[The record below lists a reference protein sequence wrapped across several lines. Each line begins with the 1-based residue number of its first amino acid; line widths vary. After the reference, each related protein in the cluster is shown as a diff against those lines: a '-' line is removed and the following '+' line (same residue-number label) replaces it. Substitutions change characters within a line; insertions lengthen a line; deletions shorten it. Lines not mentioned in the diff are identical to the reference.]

1 MADVNQSGW
10 ASNRSWG
17 GEERE
22 GLTVPGLVGAILSL
36 LCLTGWA
43 GNAYTL
49 ALMCRLPRPAASLR
63 AHLVSLAL
71 ADLLYL
77 TSGPFV
83 AYNGVARDWAFGQA
97 GCRLLLTLDLLTMHA
112 SVFTLTAMSAE
123 RRAAVVSPLRARGR
137 RRRLALLGLLW
148 LLSLGLA
155 LPLMAAMRLEE
166 RALDDGETRR
176 LCTPAWGEEEVKLY
190 LTLLFGTSFLG
201 PGLVLAY
208 LYGGL
213 ARAYWRSETRA
224 PVRRS
229 PSLRVLGLVFT
240 IVAAYWICFLPF
252 WLWQLI
258 PLYDARAA
266 TRLSFRAQGRVNEL
280 VTCLTYG
287 NSCFNPFIYTLLTRS
302 YRDYIRRARRGAP
315 ADGRGRT
322 RPRGR
327 EEAATV
333 RGPPRGGR
341 EGQAEGRAEDRDGAE
356 RPEGP

>member
-1 MADVNQSGW
+1 MADANQSVW

-22 GLTVPGLVGAILSL
+22 GLTVPGLVGAVLSL
-36 LCLTGWA
+36 LCLAGWA

-49 ALMCRLPRPAASLR
+49 ALMCRPPRPAASLR

-77 TSGPFV
+77 SSGPLV

-97 GCRLLLTLDLLTMHA
+97 GCRLLLCLDLLTMHA

-137 RRRLALLGLLW
+137 RGRLARLGALW
-148 LLSLGLA
+148 LLALGLA

-176 LCTPAWGEEEVKLY
+176 LCTPSWGEEEVRLY

-208 LYGGL
+208 LYAGL

-240 IVAAYWICFLPF
+240 IVAAYWLCFLPF
-252 WLWQLI
+252 WIWQLM
-258 PLYDARAA
+258 PLYDPDAA
-266 TRLSFRAQGRVNEL
+266 NRLSFRAQGRVNEL

-287 NSCFNPFIYTLLTRS
+287 NSCFNPYVYTLLTRS
-302 YRDYIRRARRGAP
+302 HRDHLRRARGRRAPGPGQAGGAGG
-315 ADGRGRT
+315 A
-322 RPRGR
+322 
-327 EEAATV
+327 
-333 RGPPRGGR
+333 RGG
-341 EGQAEGRAEDRDGAE
+341 AEDAAGR
-356 RPEGP
+356 RPGEPGRR